1 MTRLVT
7 AGLLIPLFYWY
18 VTRLPVVYFKLLV
31 TALGGVGLAEFFFM
45 TSLKGYLRSAA
56 VLGGV
61 VLLWFVSDR
70 GSFSF
75 HPVLAL
81 TAGLLLIRLF
91 APRNPEGAVRDVGV
105 ACSGLLYICGLL
117 SYQVLLRSRGSEY
130 IVLLYAVVWSCDGLA
145 LYAGRF
151 FGRHKLYPAMSPN
164 KTLEGAVGGLLGGV
178 LAAGVVNYFFEI
190 SSYSVVMLLGA
201 AASAVGQAGDL
212 VESMLK
218 RDAGVKDSSALFP
231 GHGGVLDK
239 IDAALFAGPVLYFGF
254 RLFQV

>member
-1 MTRLVT
+1 MTRLIT
-7 AGLLIPLFYWY
+7 AGILIPLFYWY
-18 VTRLPVVYFKLLV
+18 VTRLPLVYFKVLV
-31 TALGGVGLAEFFFM
+31 TVLGAAGLAEFYFM
-45 TSLKGYLRSAA
+45 TSLNGYLRSAA
-56 VLGGV
+56 VVGGV
-61 VLLWFVSDR
+61 VLLWVVSDA

-75 HPVLAL
+75 HPVLGL
-81 TAGLLLIRLF
+81 TALLLLLRLF
-91 APRNPEGAVRDVGV
+91 VRRNPDGAVRDVGLV
-105 ACSGLLYICGLL
+105 CSGLLYVCGLL

-164 KTLEGAVGGLLGGV
+164 KTWEGAAGGLLGGV
-178 LAAGVVNYFFEI
+178 LAAAVVNYFFEI
-190 SSYSVVMLLGA
+190 SSYSLVMFLGA
-201 AASAVGQAGDL
+201 AASAAGQAGDL

-254 RLFQV
+254 RLFHV